1 MYNVYIHGIPS
12 NPPHTLFLSVY
23 FPRFFLKLVLTC
35 SGMYEEK
42 GIQSG
47 TFPRGKREGLAALN
61 ASHYK
66 YNICQ
71 LLAKGNFKTLDN
83 CMMTYFCCCHLEVG
97 PELHTHA
104 ILGNSRLFLLER
116 YAVPFLKS
124 TNTSRWEKVK
134 FLRLVLKVCRET
146 LTFFSLSTP
155 GLFYSR

>member
-83 CMMTYFCCCHLEVG
+83 CM
-97 PELHTHA
+97 
-104 ILGNSRLFLLER
+104 IDLL
-116 YAVPFLKS
+116 LLW
-124 TNTSRWEKVK
+124 TSRSGARTAHSCHPRQLSSFSARKI
-134 FLRLVLKVCRET
+134 RS
-146 LTFFSLSTP
+146 TFFKINKYKYVGES
-155 GLFYSR
+155 